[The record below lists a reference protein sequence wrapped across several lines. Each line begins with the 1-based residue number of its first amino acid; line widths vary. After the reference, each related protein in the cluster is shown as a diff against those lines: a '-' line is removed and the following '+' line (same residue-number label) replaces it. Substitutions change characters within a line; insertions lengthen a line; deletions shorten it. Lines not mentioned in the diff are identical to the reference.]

1 MHTSQ
6 EVSATNRRA
15 GPSRPGKG
23 VSVQRGLRVVLGWAV
38 EGKYKYWFQ
47 RRGDIDI
54 GEELGRLMRP
64 VEMGMRSKSGTKV
77 VVVVEWKFEGRI
89 LQSQY
94 LWWKEGLGKGI
105 ANSCPEDSFDC
116 HTTVVDLEVYRY

>member
-1 MHTSQ
+1 MVHTSR
-6 EVSATNRRA
+6 EVSATTGRA

-47 RRGDIDI
+47 RREGIDI
-54 GEELGRLMRP
+54 GEEVGKLMQP
-64 VEMGMRSKSGTKV
+64 VEMRSTSGTKV
-77 VVVVEWKFEGRI
+77 VVVVEWKFEGHI
-89 LQSQY
+89 LRSQY
-94 LWWKEGLGKGI
+94 LWWKEGLVKGI
-105 ANSCPEDSFDC
+105 ANSCPGDLFDC